1 MIWEF
6 HGYRGQLAV
15 IDGRWKAIR
24 QRVRSK
30 KPGPWELY
38 DLAADP
44 GESNNLAKTRPTIL
58 SKLEDSFRKDRSV
71 SKRYPLPLYD

>member
-15 IDGRWKAIR
+15 IDGRWKAVR

-30 KPGPWELY
+30 NPGPWELY
-38 DLAADP
+38 DLDTDP
-44 GESNNLAKTRPTIL
+44 GESSNLAETKPGVL
-58 SKLEDSFRKDRSV
+58 SKLEDSFKKDRTV